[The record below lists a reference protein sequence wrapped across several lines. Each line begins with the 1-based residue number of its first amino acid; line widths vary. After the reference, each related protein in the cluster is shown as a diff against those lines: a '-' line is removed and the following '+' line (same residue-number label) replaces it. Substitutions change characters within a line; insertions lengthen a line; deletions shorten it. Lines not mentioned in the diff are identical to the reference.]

1 MMMLTKLKNATEEL
15 HREIEKD
22 NIAGLI
28 ISNEISLEDY
38 KLLLLQNYIAYSI
51 TEPAIAKYLNHYKIQ
66 KSPRLLKDLDQL
78 GIICT
83 PPPQLKEMFRIINK
97 AEALGA
103 AYVVE
108 GSALGGMM
116 ISKQIPN
123 CAALSNI
130 QSHNFFNGDRE
141 NIKSWNAFSKFL
153 KKQEFTA
160 LEEIQ
165 AIDKAKGT
173 FLFFGEVFKTIR
185 QVS

>member
-1 MMMLTKLKNATEEL
+1 MLTKLKNATEEL

-51 TEPAIAKYLNHYKIQ
+51 TEPAIAKYLDHYQIQ

-78 GIICT
+78 GVIYA
-83 PPPQLKEMFRIINK
+83 PRPQLRERFRIINR
-97 AEALGA
+97 AEAFGA

-116 ISKQIPN
+116 ISKQIPH
-123 CAALSNI
+123 CPGLKEI
-130 QSHNFFNGDRE
+130 KDHHFFNGDRG
-141 NIKSWNAFSKFL
+141 NVKSWNAFSKFL

-165 AIDKAKGT
+165 AIDKARDT
-173 FLFFGEVFKTIR
+173 FLFFGEVFRTTVIA
-185 QVS
+185 

>member
-1 MMMLTKLKNATEEL
+1 MITKLKNATEEL

-22 NIAGLI
+22 NLAGLI
-28 ISNEISLEDY
+28 ISNEIDLEDY

-51 TEPAIAKYLNHYKIQ
+51 TEPAIAKYLDGYKIQ

-78 GIICT
+78 GVTCAPT
-83 PPPQLKEMFRIINK
+83 PKLREMFRVINR

-116 ISKQIPN
+116 ISRQIAN
-123 CAALSNI
+123 CPALANI
-130 QSHNFFNGDRE
+130 QNHHFFNGDRE
-141 NIKSWNAFSKFL
+141 NVKSWNAFSKFL

-165 AIDKAKGT
+165 VIDKAKDT
-173 FLFFGEVFKTIR
+173 FVFFGEVFRTTEK
-185 QVS
+185 VS